1 MTRFPV
7 LFILAPVLSMTFT
20 SCDKYEEDA
29 VCTCPHGGSIDG
41 WEEPDDTTSVHQ
53 NDTTGGFE
61 ITLEDWGNTETHD
74 ISL

>member
-1 MTRFPV
+1 MSRLPV
-7 LFILAPVLSMTFT
+7 LFMLFLLISMTII
-20 SCDKYEEDA
+20 SCDDYEDDV
-29 VCTCPHGGSIDG
+29 VCTCPHGGSIGG
-41 WEEPDDTTSVHQ
+41 WEEPDTTSVHQ

>member
-1 MTRFPV
+1 MTRNSV
-7 LFILAPVLSMTFT
+7 LFMLFLFFSMTVV
-20 SCDKYEEDA
+20 SCCDDYEDA
-29 VCTCPHGGSIDG
+29 MCTCPHGGVIGG

-74 ISL
+74 ISI

>member
-1 MTRFPV
+1 MTRLSV
-7 LFILAPVLSMTFT
+7 LFMLFLSISMTFT
-20 SCDKYEEDA
+20 SCDDDYEDA

-61 ITLEDWGNTETHD
+61 IILEDWGNTETHD
-74 ISL
+74 ISI